1 MLNIVNTTAPQGLLV
16 PIAETIV
23 PQEQIVLRL
32 KSTMTHREY
41 SFEVTDLQ
49 TSHMYYNIALVL
61 PESIDPGEY
70 NYQLVSGGDILSN
83 GLAIVGEYGRELT
96 EYEKTIEYE
105 QYEN

>member
-1 MLNIVNTTAPQGLLV
+1 MLNIANTTAPQGLLV

-23 PQEQIVLRL
+23 PQEQIYLQL

-49 TSHMYYNIALVL
+49 TSHLYYNIALQL
-61 PESIDPGEY
+61 PGGLDAGEY
-70 NYQLVSGGDILSN
+70 NYQLVSGDEILSS
-83 GLAIVGEYGRELT
+83 GLAIVGEYGREFT
-96 EYEKTIEYE
+96 EYAKSIEYE